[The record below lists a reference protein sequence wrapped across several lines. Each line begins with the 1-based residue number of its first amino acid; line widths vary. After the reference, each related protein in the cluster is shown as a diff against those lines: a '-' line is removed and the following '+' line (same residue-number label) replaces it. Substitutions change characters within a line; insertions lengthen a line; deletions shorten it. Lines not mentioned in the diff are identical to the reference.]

1 VIVRQADRAFVT
13 LKKGLHR
20 EVKPHSLIKKM
31 YMHFLHIY
39 VSPNI
44 AGVIEYG
51 TLQCLPANRQED
63 FIRKE
68 KKGQKIS
75 GVKNAEVQAYLA
87 SSGRFLIKDKEEPA
101 ASCWTLPFS

>member
-31 YMHFLHIY
+31 YMHFLHLY

-68 KKGQKIS
+68 KKRTEDFRSQECG
-75 GVKNAEVQAYLA
+75 
-87 SSGRFLIKDKEEPA
+87 SSSLPSVIRPFPDKR
-101 ASCWTLPFS
+101 